1 MDNLK
6 INIELNGKTISTNES
21 YAKGGDI
28 TGVEEVWNGWSVKQ
42 REHFLSDHRILSNK
56 AEDKRVSLYRL
67 DELPI
72 DLLTVIKSKLKE
84 HIDRGSYAKGGSLTK
99 NEKEGLRW
107 GKIKDNDEYWSD
119 YSDIGQFSISRSNW
133 SMFTDEDFY
142 EKGKEIVK
150 KEYNGDIEKAYI
162 TIVRGGDDSTPTQP
176 SEKVWK
182 QKDKDRNFRNGGQLS
197 MKI

>member
-107 GKIKDNDEYWSD
+107 GKIKDNDEYWAD
-119 YSDIGQFSISRSNW
+119 Y
-133 SMFTDEDFY
+133 
-142 EKGKEIVK
+142 
-150 KEYNGDIEKAYI
+150 IEKAYI